1 MGLPEIPQTLSVE
14 LAKRLPLAWSHY
26 VTLLT
31 IDNPEERQSSA
42 KDRDKEQF
50 GDPFEALPTFLPE
63 AERNWSDTVGPIGIL
78 GVRCHPADHRQS
90 RRAPLLR
97 DWAEAAEVQYL

>member
-31 IDNPEERQSSA
+31 IDNPEEHQSSA
-42 KDRDKEQF
+42 KDRDKGQF
-50 GDPFEALPTFLPE
+50 GDLFEALPTFLLE
-63 AERNWSDTVGPIGIL
+63 SERNWSDTVGPIGVL
-78 GVRCHPADHRQS
+78 GVR
-90 RRAPLLR
+90 
-97 DWAEAAEVQYL
+97 